1 MPIWSEAETV
11 GIIHLAKLTVQTRW
25 AAKALDTAEKKQCA
39 WLNGW
44 KCWDNIKFIVHN
56 NLGRRDDPC
65 YATAKDTLTKAEGSS
80 KDGRQAVRC
89 VVLFQTRH
97 NMHKGDGD
105 RHRSLCCRHD
115 DAPPSPSDLL
125 AFQW

>member
-25 AAKALDTAEKKQCA
+25 AAKAL
-39 WLNGW
+39 
-44 KCWDNIKFIVHN
+44 DNIKFIVHN